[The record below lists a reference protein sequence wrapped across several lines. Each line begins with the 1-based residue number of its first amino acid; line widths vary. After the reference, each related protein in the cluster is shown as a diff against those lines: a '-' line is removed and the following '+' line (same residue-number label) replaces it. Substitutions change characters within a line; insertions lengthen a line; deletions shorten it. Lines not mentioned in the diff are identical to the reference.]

1 MNVVSERTFLDITL
15 DRPESGDK
23 IEYFNNI
30 KRRMNGYILTEN
42 QCNQPQA
49 AYSYEIDVTGM
60 WDEYKKLKETC
71 GYKLSFNTIIMM
83 AMVEGLKAAPRLNS
97 HINFNRV
104 KCCGTI
110 TIKKHIDIAM
120 PVMLD
125 TGDTFPV
132 KILHC
137 EERNLKSLQEEID
150 EMTYKMKN
158 TDIDGVLLDLV
169 AQRTVGFLLKG
180 QIKRT
185 IAQTVAG
192 FVGKHKFVDISGIF
206 KKSATD
212 GDKGLQ
218 YYHLNEG
225 SVCFSNWAGLYDGL
239 RGFETVS
246 PLLYPQVFM
255 MGVGGFVEKNFA
267 FRNEKGE
274 VDIETKKMLP
284 VTLTF
289 DHRIGAFNDVIPF
302 MKRMDEIF
310 DNPQVI
316 HEW

>member
-1 MNVVSERTFLDITL
+1 MRERKFLDAAL
-15 DRPESGDK
+15 NKPEPGDK

-30 KRRMNGYILTEN
+30 KRRMNGYVLTEN
-42 QCNQPQA
+42 QRNQPQA
-49 AYSYEIDVTGM
+49 AYAYEIDVTDM
-60 WDEYKKLKETC
+60 WEEYKKLKETC

-97 HINFNRV
+97 HIDFNYIR
-104 KCCGTI
+104 CCGTL
-110 TIKKHIDIAM
+110 TIKKHIDISM

-125 TGDTFPV
+125 SGDTFPV
-132 KILHC
+132 KICSC
-137 EERNLKSLQEEID
+137 EEKNLQELQEEID
-150 EMTYKMKN
+150 VMTYKMKN
-158 TDIDGVLLDLV
+158 TDIDGVLGDLV

-185 IAQTVAG
+185 IAQSIAG
-192 FVGKHKFVDISGIF
+192 VVGKHKIASISAFLG
-206 KKSATD
+206 KNATD
-212 GDKGLQ
+212 GDKGLK

-225 SVCFSNWAGLYDGL
+225 TVCFSNWAGLYDGL
-239 RGFETVS
+239 RGFETTS

-255 MGVGGFVEKNFA
+255 MGVGGFIEKDFA
-267 FRNEKGE
+267 YRNEKGE
-274 VDIETKKMLP
+274 IDLKTRKMLP

-310 DNPQVI
+310 ENPEVI
-316 HEW
+316 QEW